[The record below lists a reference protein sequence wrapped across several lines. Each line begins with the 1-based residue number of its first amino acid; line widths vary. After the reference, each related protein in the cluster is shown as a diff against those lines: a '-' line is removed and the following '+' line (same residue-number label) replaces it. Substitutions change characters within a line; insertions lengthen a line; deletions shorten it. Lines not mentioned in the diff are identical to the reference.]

1 MKKVILLT
9 LGACLGFLTTGAN
22 AKTFSQSVG
31 AGNFEANL
39 SAEKYEFDTNMITT
53 TGGYLPPDFNRD
65 FDAPVEREIL
75 TLRAAYGIL
84 NQLDV
89 FAGIG
94 YVNEEWTG
102 DDKVSTSDYKETGKN
117 PMFEIGLKGT
127 IFKVLQDKMY
137 FSYLLKYSYLESG
150 EHFSGPNHADSSKA
164 IWQEY
169 NASLETGYNFESL
182 GLTPYVGVSYFD
194 IQGRQELNNYASIP
208 NYDSD
213 FENDNNF
220 GCYLGLDYKLNDN
233 VSLDLQGDFFIKT
246 GLKLSASYVF

>member
-1 MKKVILLT
+1 MKKTIFLT
-9 LGACLGFLTTGAN
+9 IGVCLGLITTGAN

-31 AGNFEANL
+31 TGNFEVNL
-39 SAEKYEFDTNMITT
+39 SAEKYEFDTKMITT
-53 TGGYLPPDFNRD
+53 SGGYLPPNFNRD
-65 FDAPVEREIL
+65 FDAPVDREIL

-84 NQLDV
+84 DQLDV

-94 YVNEEWTG
+94 YVDEEWTG

-127 IFKVLQDKMY
+127 AFKVLEEKMY

-164 IWQEY
+164 IWKEY
-169 NASLETGYNFESL
+169 NASMETGYNFDSI
-182 GLTPYVGVSYFD
+182 GLTPYVGVSYFY
-194 IQGRQELNNYASIP
+194 IKGRQELDNYATIT
-208 NYDSD
+208 NYDSE
-213 FENDNNF
+213 FENEKSV

-233 VSLDLQGDFFIKT
+233 VSLDLQGDFFVKT
-246 GLKLSASYVF
+246 GFKLFASYVF